1 MRALSPNPIRIPSD
15 RTTMRRVCAAV
26 LVVASGFA
34 AAAHAS
40 CKTPLPTP
48 GYRALDASVERDAI
62 AAIAA
67 AKAALARTPPTQRLE
82 RAELAAIIADAADWT
97 GDDGEARRAIA
108 IGREAL
114 AGLARDVDTEGL
126 QLRLALVDADAA
138 EGNEVLSREAVVAL
152 DGWERRLQ
160 PDSLPMACLTLAR
173 ARIEW
178 REGNFALATRH
189 ALTAYDLAIRL
200 HEREARTEAAVQL
213 SGIFEAT
220 GLYDEAQALNA
231 EVIAATRTRGLDVPL
246 SYALYEEART
256 LRQAGRPAEAIGVA
270 REARALSVA
279 QHDAI
284 NVAFSDLELCAALLG
299 TDSLD
304 DATAACDAAQSGF
317 EAAGREDQAR
327 AATGWRA
334 RIAVRRGRSD
344 EGIALFAH
352 TLADD
357 GAHVAPKTAVLFYP
371 DYAAV
376 LAARGHVR
384 EALHALQRYLSLS
397 SADEVRRRMA
407 VAEVVRAN
415 EQYREAER
423 GALALDVRLAAE
435 HAQVD
440 SQRTISHLWT
450 GLAAALAVLAAG
462 LGYLLVVSRRL
473 ADAVRRQ
480 EAILRAT
487 AENSPDALALL
498 GQDGT
503 LRFANRDLFG
513 AADPPP
519 VGSRAEDAAPEAMRD
534 VVARALRDLLQ
545 KRRPLVLDVEVGG
558 SDRPRQLELRG
569 VPIVVG
575 GALIGATVRST
586 DVTERRRLESSVI
599 EIAGRERHRLAG
611 ELHEGLGQELAG
623 IALGLRSL
631 ATGAQRGA
639 AVGPQALQDAIAA
652 IERSIGTTRDL
663 ARDLSPV
670 RTERGSLSVALARLA
685 SESSR
690 RLGVPVT
697 AISDP
702 EDVALADAASDQF
715 YRVARE
721 AITNAVVHGRAR
733 AVTVSLSRRDGA
745 LTLEV
750 ADDGIGMEVPAAAAE
765 GLGLRMMRYR
775 VDLLR
780 GSFEIRSTPG
790 QGTRV
795 LVVVPDRP

>member
-1 MRALSPNPIRIPSD
+1 MLCSGLVAL
-15 RTTMRRVCAAV
+15 AALGV
-26 LVVASGFA
+26 PTIAD
-34 AAAHAS
+34 AS

-48 GYRALDASVERDAI
+48 EYRALDASVERNAV
-62 AAIAA
+62 AATEAA
-67 AKAALARTPPTQRLE
+67 RAALARTPATDRLA

-108 IGREAL
+108 IGRDAL
-114 AGLARDVDTEGL
+114 AGLTRSVETEHL

-138 EGNEVLSREAVVAL
+138 EGNEVLSREAVAAL
-152 DGWERRLQ
+152 DWWERRLP

-189 ALTAYDLAIRL
+189 ALTAHDLAVRL
-200 HEREARTEAAVQL
+200 HEPEARTEAAVQL
-213 SGIFEAT
+213 SSIYEAT
-220 GLYDEAQALNA
+220 GLYDEAQALTA
-231 EVIAATRTRGLDVPL
+231 EVIAATRPRGLDVPL
-246 SYALYEEART
+246 SYALYEQART

-270 REARALSVA
+270 REARAISVA
-279 QHDAI
+279 QRDAI
-284 NVAFSDLELCAALLG
+284 NVAFSDLELCADLLG
-299 TDSLD
+299 TESLD
-304 DATAACDAAQSGF
+304 DATAACRAAVGGF
-317 EAAGREDQAR
+317 EAAGREDQVR
-327 AATGWRA
+327 TVIGWQA
-334 RIAVRRGRSD
+334 RIAVRRGRLD
-344 EGIALFAH
+344 EGIALFAK

-357 GAHVAPKTAVLFYP
+357 GAHVSPKTAVLFYP

-376 LAARGHVR
+376 LAARGQVR
-384 EALHALQRYLSLS
+384 EALHALQRYLALS

-423 GALALDVRLAAE
+423 GTLALDARLAAE
-435 HAQVD
+435 QAQFA

-487 AENSPDALALL
+487 AENSPDALSLL
-498 GQDGT
+498 AQDGT

-513 AADPPP
+513 
-519 VGSRAEDAAPEAMRD
+519 GSRPPSVGARLEDSAPDAMRD
-534 VVARALRDLLQ
+534 VVARALRELLQ
-545 KRRPLVLDVEVGG
+545 KRRPLILDVEVVGPEG
-558 SDRPRQLELRG
+558 PRQLELRG

-586 DVTERRRLESSVI
+586 DVTERRRLEASVI
-599 EIAGRERHRLAG
+599 EIAGRERHRLSG

-623 IALGLRSL
+623 IALSLRSL
-631 ATGAQRGA
+631 ATGASRGA
-639 AVGPQALQDAIAA
+639 PVEAADLQDAITA
-652 IERSIGTTRDL
+652 IERSIATTRDL

-685 SESSR
+685 ADASR
-690 RLGVPVT
+690 RFGVPVT
-697 AISDP
+697 AASDP
-702 EDVALADAASDQF
+702 EDVALADEASDQF
-715 YRVARE
+715 YRIARE
-721 AITNAVVHGRAR
+721 AIANAVSHGRATR
-733 AVTVSLSRRDGA
+733 VAVSLARRDGS

-750 ADDGIGMEVPAAAAE
+750 ADDGVGMDAPAPAAE
-765 GLGLRMMRYR
+765 GLRLRMMRYR
-775 VDLLR
+775 ADLMH
-780 GSFEIRSTPG
+780 GTFEIQSVPG

-795 LVVVPDRP
+795 RVVVPDRA